1 MHPEL
6 ADAVLTQQI
15 DELLPPMRVSGFPVR
30 ELLGARPKPSRGNQD
45 PLNSSVPITS
55 PGLRFAYSI
64 TGELIGLV
72 IVTDLAA
79 H

>member
-15 DELLPPMRVSGFPVR
+15 GELLPLRVSGFPVR